1 MEQNNITIS
10 SVQDE
15 ENLINEGNSI
25 LFVAKNEE
33 IIALIG
39 VKDILKDNVVEVIEK
54 LKKQN
59 IEVVMLTGDNEKTA
73 RNNCKTNWNR

>member
-10 SVQDE
+10 SAQDE

-33 IIALIG
+33 IITLIG

-73 RNNCKTNWNR
+73 RNYCKTNWNR